1 MEKYIYPQNIIE
13 LFEAREKG
21 YTIELNGSAINGGY
35 GETWNEY
42 SGDDF
47 GWSLSAYRIVNPD
60 YKIEV
65 SPIIKNN
72 NTFEIE
78 ITFKF
83 RIPENNVEVHK
94 DVAEFLRT
102 KINNYDYYNELVRF
116 QVLKDP
122 SDSIINK
129 LDRLEHLE
137 RAISLFRESLLPV
150 DEQDIE
156 TTNALHNHNKQARET
171 LYKDL

>member
-1 MEKYIYPQNIIE
+1 MEKYIYPKNVIE
-13 LFEAREKG
+13 LIEAREKG

-42 SGDDF
+42 SSNDF
-47 GWSLSAYRIVNPD
+47 GWSLHAYRIVNPD

-65 SPIIKNN
+65 SPMIKNN

-83 RIPENNVEVHK
+83 MVPENNVEVHK

-116 QVLKDP
+116 QVLKNSQDG
-122 SDSIINK
+122 ILYK
-129 LDRLEHLE
+129 LDRLEQLE
-137 RAISLFRESLLPV
+137 RAISLNKESLLPV
-150 DEQDIE
+150 DEQSVE
-156 TTNALHNHNKQARET
+156 TTIALDNHNKQARET
-171 LYKDL
+171 LFEDL